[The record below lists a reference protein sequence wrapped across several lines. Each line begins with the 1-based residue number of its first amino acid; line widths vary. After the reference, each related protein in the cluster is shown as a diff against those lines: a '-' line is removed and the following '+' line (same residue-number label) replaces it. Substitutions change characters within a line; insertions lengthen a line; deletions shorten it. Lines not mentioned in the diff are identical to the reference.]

1 MKTADFIADVV
12 TFVLSAFVVYGVVY
26 MAYMLITSSSLYV
39 SI

>member
-1 MKTADFIADVV
+1 MKTADFIANVV
-12 TFVLSAFVVYGVVY
+12 AFVLSSFVVYGVVY